1 MKMINTNT
9 AKIFD
14 DKWHRNSGLAFENTL
29 DPNSE
34 IFKWIVERNGFNN
47 AEGLRKFLSTKKRIL
62 DAGCG
67 NGRVTA
73 LLRTYSDDEKTEV
86 VGIHLIFLQ
95 NYSVTTNLVLKIMP

>member
-1 MKMINTNT
+1 MTDTNT
-9 AKIFD
+9 AKSFD
-14 DKWHRNSGLAFENTL
+14 DKWHRNSGLAFENIL

-47 AEGLRKFLSTKKRIL
+47 AEGLKEFLSTKKSIL
-62 DAGCG
+62 DTGCF

-86 VGIHLIFLQ
+86 VGIDLIFLQ
-95 NYSVTTNLVLKIMP
+95 NYSGATNLVLKIMS